1 MGECVMELL
10 LKLLAGYGLLMMG
23 LQAIDCIRGWLDS
36 APPSSHDIRRRP
48 WTEDERDQRRKWDRI
63 QGR

>member
-1 MGECVMELL
+1 MIDVIRD
-10 LKLLAGYGLLMMG
+10 LLAGFG
-23 LQAIDCIRGWLDS
+23 AITLIALTYDCVRGWIE
-36 APPSSHDIRRRP
+36 AGPPSSHDIRRRP